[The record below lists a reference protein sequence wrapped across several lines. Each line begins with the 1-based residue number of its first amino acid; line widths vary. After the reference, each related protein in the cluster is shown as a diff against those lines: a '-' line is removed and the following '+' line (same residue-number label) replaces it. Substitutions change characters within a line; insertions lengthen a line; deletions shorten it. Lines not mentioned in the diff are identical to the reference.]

1 MFTSKG
7 YNLTMDN
14 IKITCTGGGWIGR
27 CYSSTTYLV
36 ESPRKLTNGDWG
48 VLRAARRL
56 GYGQEFYIKT
66 LGVVDGVYVY
76 EAEDRVDSS
85 D

>member
-1 MFTSKG
+1 ME
-7 YNLTMDN
+7 NV
-14 IKITCTGGGWIGR
+14 KITVTGGRSLGH

-36 ESPRKLTNGDWG
+36 ESPRRLTNGDWG

-56 GYGQEFYIKT
+56 GYGQEFYIND
-66 LGVVDGVYVY
+66 LGETDGIYRYEVDS
-76 EAEDRVDSS
+76 RVDSS

>member
-1 MFTSKG
+1 
-7 YNLTMDN
+7 MDN

-27 CYSSTTYLV
+27 RYYSSTTYLV
-36 ESPRKLTNGDWG
+36 ESPRKLTNHDWN

-76 EAEDRVDSS
+76 EAEDRVLLSS
-85 D
+85 YRGE

>member
-1 MFTSKG
+1 
-7 YNLTMDN
+7 MDN
-14 IKITCTGGGWIGR
+14 IKIKVIGGGSIGR
-27 CYSSTTYLV
+27 RYYSGTTYLIQ
-36 ESPRKLTNGDWG
+36 SPRELTNHDWN
-48 VLRAARRL
+48 VLRAGRKL

-76 EAEDRVDSS
+76 EAEDRVDSG